1 MEKLKRS
8 LLIYLARRNC
18 RKLSK
23 VFRSVQQVPQKC
35 LTRKMVWKMHGME
48 SQQRCNLIWP
58 LIIFIWKGFLES
70 FAIFTEKHLC
80 LSLFLIILRTE
91 AWNIIKKRLQYKYFP
106 VNIAKFLRTAIFM
119 KHLWCL
125 LLTMF

>member
-35 LTRKMVWKMHGME
+35 LTRPMVWKMHGME